1 MLQEVQAIDFIET
14 QVESFQ
20 VRQARETGK
29 IGYLI
34 LCQMQLNKRYRQT
47 INLADLIAW
56 KI

>member
-47 INLADLIAW
+47 INLADLIA
-56 KI
+56 